1 MKQRTDRPSVWRRT
15 SVRATIAVTGVGL
28 AFAGGGL
35 ASSTVATATTA
46 QQHVTSKQIP
56 NLGIVKNQI
65 KAYYGDTGGQQPTV
79 GSDYW
84 AEVTGVEGKALKQLP
99 HLLKKATDAPALVF
113 DVDDTTLSTYN
124 YEVTHDFGYNA
135 QENADYIHN
144 HGMGPVFGMVD
155 FANYAASKGVTVYYL
170 TGRPE
175 SQRADTV
182 RDLLAAGYPDVTDA
196 TLFMRN
202 RDNPPAYLPCEPTC
216 TTIQYKSLTR
226 QHIETLG
233 FDIVMDVGDQYSDLD
248 GGYTDSTV
256 KVPNPMYYLP

>member
-1 MKQRTDRPSVWRRT
+1 MFHPT
-15 SVRATIAVTGVGL
+15 RAVKTTAVLAGLGL
-28 AFAGGGL
+28 AVALAGLTG
-35 ASSTVATATTA
+35 SSATGTHTG
-46 QQHVTSKQIP
+46 QHVTSKQIP
-56 NLGIVKNQI
+56 NLGIVKTQI
-65 KAYYGDTGGQQPTV
+65 KAYYGDTGGKEPTV

-84 AEVTGVEGKALKQLP
+84 AEITGVEGKALKSLP
-99 HLLKKATDAPALVF
+99 KLIERATDDPVLVL

-124 YEVTHDFGYNA
+124 YEVTHDFGYDPV
-135 QENADYIHN
+135 ENAEYIHE

-155 FANYAASKGVTVYYL
+155 LSDYAASQGVTVYYI

-175 SQRADTV
+175 TQRADTE

-196 TLFMRN
+196 NLFMRN

-216 TTIQYKSLTR
+216 STIQYKSLTR

-233 FDIVMDVGDQYSDLD
+233 YDVIMDIGDQYSDLE
-248 GGYTDSTV
+248 GGFTDSQV